1 MSEAQIELRDTYHK
15 PVFVVFEAAFPQTG
29 DEDELDLRGSG
40 DLTDW
45 ALEME
50 AKRKKV
56 KNYDIQ
62 VVTAWGRLVM
72 LDGTT
77 QIVNL
82 AGLVCGLYAKAAV
95 QESIGKTRAEAGF
108 GIPKTKLLELLPAG
122 MDNSIIELLDVAG
135 YLTFREYD
143 GLDDFFVYHTK
154 MMSPDGSD
162 FRYAEDVR
170 VKNKIIRETRK
181 EGLLLLNDD
190 IDLEDVQGELETR
203 AKFMFVPLQRM
214 IDAKEISSAEIT
226 VPEGQAETILEDE
239 TMRVK
244 IRYVSRGYIREVEVD
259 LGRAQPSE

>member
-1 MSEAQIELRDTYHK
+1 
-15 PVFVVFEAAFPQTG
+15 
-29 DEDELDLRGSG
+29 
-40 DLTDW
+40 
-45 ALEME
+45 ME

-154 MMSPDGSD
+154 MMSRTGVTSAMPRTSGS
-162 FRYAEDVR
+162 RTKSSGR
-170 VKNKIIRETRK
+170 PGRK
-181 EGLLLLNDD
+181 GSFCS
-190 IDLEDVQGELETR
+190 TTTSTSRTSR
-203 AKFMFVPLQRM
+203 ASLRPGR
-214 IDAKEISSAEIT
+214 SSCSSPCSA
-226 VPEGQAETILEDE
+226 
-239 TMRVK
+239 
-244 IRYVSRGYIREVEVD
+244 
-259 LGRAQPSE
+259 